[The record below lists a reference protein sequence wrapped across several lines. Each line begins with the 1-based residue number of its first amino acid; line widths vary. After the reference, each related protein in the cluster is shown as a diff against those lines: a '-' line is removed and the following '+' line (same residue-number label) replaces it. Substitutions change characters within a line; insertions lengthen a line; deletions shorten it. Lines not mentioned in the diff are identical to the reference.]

1 METFVNELIWRE
13 FYIQVLWFNPGVLDA
28 ELQEDCRDLAWR
40 DHWRPEERPAGEAFQ
55 RWCRGETGFPIVDA
69 GMREMNATGFMHNR
83 VRMITAMFLTKDL
96 HIWWMRGESYF
107 MQRLVDGEIASNN
120 GGWQWSASTGT
131 DAAPYF
137 RIQNPWLQGKRF
149 DAEGEYIK
157 RWIPELRDTPAAK
170 LFAPPTPGIP
180 LAKGYPLPMV
190 DHARERDA
198 ALEMFRQ

>member
-40 DHWRPEERPAGEAFQ
+40 DHWRPEEPPAGEAFQ
-55 RWCRGETGFPIVDA
+55 RWCCGETCFPIVDA

-96 HIWWMRGESYF
+96 HIWWMHGESYF
-107 MQRLVDGEIASNN
+107 IQRLVDGEIASNN

-131 DAAPYF
+131 DAARVAP
-137 RIQNPWLQGKRF
+137 RP
-149 DAEGEYIK
+149 EG
-157 RWIPELRDTPAAK
+157 RSRLSTTTIPTVAGQARPLSRLNRRGVLR
-170 LFAPPTPGIP
+170 PT
-180 LAKGYPLPMV
+180 ACRV
-190 DHARERDA
+190 S
-198 ALEMFRQ
+198 